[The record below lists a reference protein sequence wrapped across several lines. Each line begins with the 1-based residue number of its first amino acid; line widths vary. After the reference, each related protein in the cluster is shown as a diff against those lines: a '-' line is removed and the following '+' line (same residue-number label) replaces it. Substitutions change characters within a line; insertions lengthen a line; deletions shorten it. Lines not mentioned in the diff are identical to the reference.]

1 MPCYN
6 STVPSSPPLNVIVTS
21 VYPASL
27 MVSWMPPLKIA
38 MNGPITGY
46 VILYTRIGSN
56 DMMSVNVNSGTIHII
71 SGLIAYI
78 YYSVKV
84 AARNVNGT
92 GPFSNPVVE
101 ISGEGGE
108 LN

>member
-6 STVPSSPPLNVIVTS
+6 STVPSLPPWNVIVTS

-27 MVSWMPPLKIA
+27 MVSWRPLPEIA
-38 MNGPITGY
+38 MNGPIDY
-46 VILYTRIGSN
+46 VILYTRIGSS
-56 DMMSVNVNSGTIHII
+56 DMMSVNVNSGTTHII

-78 YYSVKV
+78 YYSITV
-84 AARNVNGT
+84 AAVNVNGT
-92 GPFSNPVVE
+92 GPFSNPVVG
-101 ISGEGGE
+101 ISGEEGE